1 MMTPSM
7 FGNLVTPRYPQ
18 IEKKYGASP
27 QPDSK
32 DELREYCVLTSK
44 KFAGYSQMEVPT
56 LKDHCLDIPKFL
68 PRR

>member
-56 LKDHCLDIPKFL
+56 
-68 PRR
+68 